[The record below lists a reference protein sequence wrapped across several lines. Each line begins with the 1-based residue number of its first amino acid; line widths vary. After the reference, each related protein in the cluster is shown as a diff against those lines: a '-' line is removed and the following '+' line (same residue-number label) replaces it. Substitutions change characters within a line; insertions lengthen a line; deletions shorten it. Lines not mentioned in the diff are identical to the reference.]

1 MKHIWKLFGAYH
13 RLLYAHPI
21 CTQAVQSSILMGIG
35 DIISQAVF
43 EGQEIKNIDK
53 GRVIRFAGI
62 GLIFMVSIEV
72 LSILC

>member
-1 MKHIWKLFGAYH
+1 MKYIWKLFGAY
-13 RLLYAHPI
+13 RGLLYAHPI

-35 DIISQAVF
+35 DIVSQAVF
-43 EGQEIKNIDK
+43 EGKEIKDIDK

-62 GLIFMVSIEV
+62 GLIFIVSTEV